1 MKKKGEIVVPAFSWS
16 FPPGLSKL
24 ALALLA
30 SAASTVQLTSL
41 GIGALLYWGCCSNGG
56 CLGSFGRQW
65 SRGWTRGRTA
75 TYYSNVVARRR
86 SRAPRWSVV
95 LCSRHGAG
103 GTDSE
108 TQTAFAATARELTQH
123 IHSVSS
129 NDFWIR
135 FFLQQSVI
143 WFQSC
148 FTYVSMVFFHVFLFK
163 CVFSW

>member
-65 SRGWTRGRTA
+65 SRGRTRGRTA
-75 TYYSNVVARRR
+75 TYYSNVVGRR

-95 LCSRHGAG
+95 MCYGGAG
-103 GTDSE
+103 AHWRQHWLWDSNSFCSNSKRAHSAYSLC
-108 TQTAFAATARELTQH
+108 TFYRFLNLIFLAAIRLM
-123 IHSVSS
+123 ISVM
-129 NDFWIR
+129 FYI
-135 FFLQQSVI
+135 
-143 WFQSC
+143 C
-148 FTYVSMVFFHVFLFK
+148 
-163 CVFSW
+163 